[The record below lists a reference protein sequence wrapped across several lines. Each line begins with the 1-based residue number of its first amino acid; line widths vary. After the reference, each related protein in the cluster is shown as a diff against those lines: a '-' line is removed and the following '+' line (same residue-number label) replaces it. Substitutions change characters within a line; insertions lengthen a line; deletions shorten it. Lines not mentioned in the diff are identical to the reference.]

1 MSWKQ
6 ANNTFFTN
14 VDVKWCGSRSRSAFF
29 WFSRSRSRNLK
40 LSKMLIVI
48 NKSKFFLLNYIRL
61 KTSILKNYESLWLAT
76 VQYQSKETLPWENYT
91 YFAVW
96 DVALGI
102 NNGPPTDFTEPCT
115 FKMAHSL
122 YKMLHIYCKS
132 SITDFFIEKK
142 FKKISCLSGSVLIVK
157 FDRTVLI
164 QSGARPATVL
174 GHVVDKYILIYC
186 TLFSYL

>member
-1 MSWKQ
+1 MMSWKQ

-48 NKSKFFLLNYIRL
+48 NKSKNFLLKYIRL

-132 SITDFFIEKK
+132 
-142 FKKISCLSGSVLIVK
+142 CVLIRQK
-157 FDRTVLI
+157 CYFILNIKLSTFLN
-164 QSGARPATVL
+164 
-174 GHVVDKYILIYC
+174 DKYGRNKNKWNKKNNVLS
-186 TLFSYL
+186 FWH